1 METLSSASKMVL
13 SGCRNLVDFHVGICL
28 LPFVCYLSDLVY
40 LSLKCFIYSSLLCF
54 FLISFSVGI
63 IPLSPPPPLIFF
75 SDTLHS
81 GLCNLIWRLLCN
93 WGKNQT
99 RSLTDLVSIVDE
111 FVCQFLGGWLIGMTS
126 GRLVGDT
133 WKGLASNAVK
143 PTMDIRKGL
152 ASITVKPTMK
162 IKTRGVCCGAY
173 NKNLMNTKYNY
184 RATIMKRK
192 RINKY
197 KHKFWQNN
205 QILATGDAH
214 EEGATKSL
222 AVRLA

>member
-1 METLSSASKMVL
+1 MLALFLS
-13 SGCRNLVDFHVGICL
+13 L
-28 LPFVCYLSDLVY
+28 LPHPSF
-40 LSLKCFIYSSLLCF
+40 F
-54 FLISFSVGI
+54 FLTPFTQGYATWFEGYCVE
-63 IPLSPPPPLIFF
+63 
-75 SDTLHS
+75 
-81 GLCNLIWRLLCN
+81 N

-126 GRLVGDT
+126 GRLVEDT

-143 PTMDIRKGL
+143 PTMDIWKGL